1 MLQLDCVECEPKGYA
16 VTIARKQIVGV
27 GLAAAFLASIVLY
40 LFFPPHALWPRR
52 ENRGGSMFQEP
63 SRLCFPSHFYSH

>member
-1 MLQLDCVECEPKGYA
+1 M
-16 VTIARKQIVGV
+16 TIARKQIVGV

-52 ENRGGSMFQEP
+52 EKQRWLHVSGDIRALFSKSF
-63 SRLCFPSHFYSH
+63 L